1 MRPGNSEPRGP
12 GINRAGLA
20 LFRYRTRC
28 GVVFGHTGNTPGY
41 TQFIGASG
49 DGRRSATVAINQQIT
64 ATKGEPA
71 AFVRL
76 RRTFAAAVCAAL
88 ATRR

>member
-1 MRPGNSEPRGP
+1 MIGPRRVWRAADHMRIASV
-12 GINRAGLA
+12 AKA
-20 LFRYRTRC
+20 FS
-28 GVVFGHTGNTPGY
+28 
-41 TQFIGASG
+41 GASG

-76 RRTFAAAVCAAL
+76 RHSFAAAVCAAL
-88 ATRR
+88 ATRG